1 MAVTPDPRI
10 EALAGTVR
18 STLDDLYH
26 AGQAPGTWI
35 LEGQAALDALLAIL
49 EVRTEALREI
59 ADTRR
64 HDDPELPHR
73 QRDWRL
79 GHEIARHALTEPK
92 LTEGE
97 A

>member
-10 EALAGTVR
+10 ETLARTIR
-18 STLDDLYH
+18 EYLLRPRLSNDKSL
-26 AGQAPGTWI
+26 
-35 LEGQAALDALLAIL
+35 AALDALLAIL
-49 EVRTEALREI
+49 EARTEALREI

-79 GHEIARHALTEPK
+79 GYEIARRALTEPK

-97 A
+97 